1 MITKDNFQAVLT
13 TLGFE
18 QNNKVFSKHFPAHD
32 VRLVVDAA
40 KEQLLYPEDNGLK
53 INERQTCNFSAN
65 ENFVVFECVCRL
77 LDKGYKPEH
86 IELEPKWKLGHGAS
100 GGRADIL
107 VRDNSGKSLLIIEC
121 KNAGSEFNKYWKK
134 TLEDGDQLF
143 GYVQQEPGTSFLC
156 LYASDWLDKN
166 VVYDSHIITLQDN
179 KKLLEERKH
188 QNPASYREAKDRDDR
203 YRAWKETYLLDYATQ
218 GLFEADIPAYE
229 IGKTKFT
236 VNDLKQVSSKDTQS
250 KHHTFA
256 TILRK
261 YNVSG
266 RENAFDK
273 LVNLLLCKVVDET
286 NNAEDLKFY
295 WKGVAYDSPFDL
307 QDRLQLLYKEGMHR
321 FLGEEIT
328 YIGNEQID
336 KAFWAFL
343 GDKDATKNKIKE
355 YFKQLKFFTNNDF
368 AFIEVHNETL
378 FYQNA
383 AVLRDIVRLFQDTR
397 IKGDTRNQF
406 LGDMFEI
413 FLDQG
418 VKQSEGQ
425 FFTPMPITRFIIAC
439 LPLEKTIADSQ
450 HPPRCLDYA
459 CGAGHFLNELASQI
473 EPYVS
478 KYQKGDIGDFH
489 QAIEG
494 IEKEYRL
501 SKVAKVSAFMYGQD
515 NIRITYAD
523 ALLKAAHTP
532 ENSYSV
538 LVANPPYSVKGFLD
552 TLSEKERE
560 RYTLTQTVQN
570 IANNNSIETFFIER
584 AKQLLAGDG
593 VAGIIFPSSIL
604 SNADATYTAARE
616 ILLKYF
622 DIVAICE
629 FGSGTFGKTGTNTV
643 TLFMRRKAAQPQP
656 ADHYRNRVEQWF
668 TRPDDTNEQ
677 QRQGVFQDEHFIK
690 KYCDHL
696 GFELKDYK
704 TLLMGETEGEANKE
718 LMQVEMFAEYR
729 KAFDNLS
736 SILQRKK
743 QKSFKDLDPID
754 QAIELRKKLMA
765 YIQGIEKEK
774 LYYFVLAITNPSKV
788 VIVKSPSDTKEAK
801 AFLGYEWSNAKGN
814 EGIKLMTDTA
824 GKHLTPLYDEDNPRN
839 PDKINYHIERAFLG
853 ETPNIPEHLQPFVT
867 ASRLVDML
875 DFTRTDFN
883 KQLSLSPK
891 NTYTIESQWPIKKL
905 SDLIEIIG
913 GGTPDT
919 KNSTYWNG
927 GIPWLSVVDF
937 NSDERYVTTT
947 EKTISEE
954 GLKNSSTKYL
964 QTNDLII
971 SARGTVGALAQL
983 SNPMTFNQSCYGLRS
998 KGEIT
1003 NDFLYYVLK
1012 QEIEQFKRNAYGSKF
1027 DAITTRTFNDIK
1039 IPVPPLEV
1047 QQQIVQE
1054 CEAVDKE
1061 SESSHLA
1068 VENAKNEID
1077 SVIRSVSAPM
1087 KKLSEIT
1094 SKIGSGAT
1102 PRGGEASYKKTGIT
1116 LIRSQNI
1123 YDDHFKKDGLA
1134 FIDEEQAK
1142 LLDNVTVESGDVL
1155 FNITGASVARCFRI
1169 NDKYLPARVNQHVA
1183 IIRPTEAVLPQYL
1196 HHILISPSI
1205 KKQLLDI
1212 ASGSMTREAITKV
1225 QLEEFKIPVPPLV
1238 EQQRIVA
1245 EITALEQKIKAAQA
1259 VLDGAAARKAAI
1271 VKKYL

>member
-1 MITKDNFQAVLT
+1 MIVKDNFQRILLA
-13 TLGFE
+13 LGF
-18 QNNKVFSKHFPAHD
+18 QAKNAIYTKHFTAFD
-32 VRLVVDAA
+32 STLSVDFNQQ
-40 KEQLLYPEDNGLK
+40 QLIYPEAQGLN
-53 INERQTCNFSAN
+53 INERQTCNFASN

-77 LDKGYKPEH
+77 LNQGYKPDH

-107 VRDNSGKSLLIIEC
+107 VRDNTGKALLIIEC
-121 KNAGSEFNKYWKK
+121 KNAGSEFNKHWKK

-143 GYVQQEPGTSFLC
+143 GYAQQEPSTAFLC
-156 LYASDWLDKN
+156 LYASDWLDDN

-179 KKLLEERKH
+179 DKLLEERKH
-188 QNPASYREAKDRDDR
+188 QNPASYREAKDRSDR

-229 IGKTKFT
+229 IGKKKFT
-236 VNDLKQVSSKDTQS
+236 ANDLKRISSKDTQS
-250 KHHTFA
+250 KHHAFA

-307 QDRLQLLYKEGMHR
+307 QDRLQLLYKEGMDR
-321 FLGEEIT
+321 FLGEQIT
-328 YIGNEQID
+328 YIGNEKID
-336 KAFWAFL
+336 EAFWAFL
-343 GDKDATKNKIKE
+343 GDKDATKNTIKG

-368 AFIEVHNETL
+368 AFIEVHNEAL

-397 IKGDTRNQF
+397 IKGDARNQF

-439 LPLEKTIADSQ
+439 LPLEKVIVDSQ

-473 EPYVS
+473 EPYVTQH
-478 KYQKGDIGDFH
+478 KKGEIENFH
-489 QAIEG
+489 RVIEG
-494 IEKEYRL
+494 VEKEYRL

-515 NIRITYAD
+515 NIKITYAD
-523 ALLKAAHTP
+523 ALSKDAKTP
-532 ENSYSV
+532 LNSYAV
-538 LVANPPYSVKGFLD
+538 LVANPPYSVKGFLE
-552 TLSEKERE
+552 TLSEEDRE
-560 RYTLTQTVQN
+560 KYTLTQTVQN
-570 IANNNSIETFFIER
+570 IANNNSIESFFIER
-584 AKQLLAGDG
+584 AQQLLAGDG

-622 DIVAICE
+622 DIVAIGE

-643 TLFMRRKAAQPQP
+643 TLFLRRRAAQPQP

-668 TRPDDTNEQ
+668 TTLADTNEA
-677 QRQGVFQDEHFIK
+677 QRQGVFADEHFIK
-690 KYCDHL
+690 KYCHHI
-696 GFELKDYK
+696 GVECEDYK
-704 TLLMGETEGEANKE
+704 TLLLGDANQD
-718 LMQVEMFAEYR
+718 LMQTEMFDEYK
-729 KAFDNLS
+729 KAFDKLS
-736 SILQRKK
+736 GTVQRKN

-754 QAIELRKKLMA
+754 QAIEMRKKLMA

-774 LYYFVLAITNPSKV
+774 LYYFVLASINPGKV
-788 VIVKSPSDTKEAK
+788 IIVKSPSGTKEAK
-801 AFLGYEWSNAKGN
+801 EFLGYEWSNAKGN
-814 EGIKLMTDTA
+814 EGIKLTTDAA
-824 GKHLTPLYDEDNPRN
+824 GKHITPLYDEDNPRN

-853 ETPNIPEHLQPFVT
+853 ETADIPEHLQPFVT
-867 ASRLVDML
+867 PARLVDML

-883 KQLSLSPK
+883 KQLSLSPQ
-891 NTYTIESQWPIKKL
+891 NAYTVESQWTIRKL

-919 KNSTYWNG
+919 KNQTYWNG
-927 GIPWLSVVDF
+927 DIPWLSVVDF
-937 NSDERYVTTT
+937 NSDERYVHTT

-964 QTNDLII
+964 QANDLII

-983 SNPMTFNQSCYGLRS
+983 AKPMTFNQSCYGLRAKES
-998 KGEIT
+998 IS

-1027 DAITTRTFNDIK
+1027 DAITTRTFSDIK
-1039 IPVPPLEV
+1039 IPVPPIEV
-1047 QQQIVQE
+1047 QQKIVQE
-1054 CEAVDKE
+1054 CEAVDAEYEKAKQ
-1061 SESSHLA
+1061 SIA
-1068 VENAKNEID
+1068 NAKIEASNILSELNAAPKTTLSNICENWDYKRIPITQRNRKSGEYPYYGASGIVDYVDNYILDDNVLLISEDGANLLSRTTPIAFTAQGKIWVNNHAHILKFKDTCLHKAMEFYLNNTQINEYITGM
-1077 SVIRSVSAPM
+1077 AQP
-1087 KKLSEIT
+1087 KLSQ
-1094 SKIGSGAT
+1094 SNLNKIKI
-1102 PRGGEASYKKTGIT
+1102 P
-1116 LIRSQNI
+1116 
-1123 YDDHFKKDGLA
+1123 
-1134 FIDEEQAK
+1134 
-1142 LLDNVTVESGDVL
+1142 
-1155 FNITGASVARCFRI
+1155 
-1169 NDKYLPARVNQHVA
+1169 LPA
-1183 IIRPTEAVLPQYL
+1183 PKEL
-1196 HHILISPSI
+1196 
-1205 KKQLLDI
+1205 
-1212 ASGSMTREAITKV
+1212 
-1225 QLEEFKIPVPPLV
+1225 
-1238 EQQRIVA
+1238 QRIVS
-1245 EITALEQKIKAAQA
+1245 EITALEGRIKANQA
-1259 VLDGAAARKAAI
+1259 VMDGAAERKAAI